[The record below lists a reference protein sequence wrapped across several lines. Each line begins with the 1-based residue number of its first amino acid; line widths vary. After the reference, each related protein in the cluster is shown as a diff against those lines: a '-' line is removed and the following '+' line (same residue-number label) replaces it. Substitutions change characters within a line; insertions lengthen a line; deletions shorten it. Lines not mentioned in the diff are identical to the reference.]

1 MNKLLSFTAGLM
13 CGALVGAAA
22 ALLLTPASGQELRS
36 EATNRW
42 EMALGEAR
50 QAMEETRAQLE
61 RQFEEMKKG
70 KAPG

>member
-1 MNKLLSFTAGLM
+1 MNKLLSFTAGMM

-36 EATNRW
+36 EATMRW
-42 EMALGEAR
+42 EDALREAR
-50 QAMEETRAQLE
+50 QAMDETRAQLE

-70 KAPG
+70 QA